1 MSKDDH
7 YSASV
12 TNRKS
17 RRRVIADNAQEVLSE
32 KARHH
37 EEILKAT

>member
-7 YSASV
+7 YIASV

-17 RRRVIADNAQEVLSE
+17 RRCFIADNVQEVLSE
-32 KARHH
+32 RARHH